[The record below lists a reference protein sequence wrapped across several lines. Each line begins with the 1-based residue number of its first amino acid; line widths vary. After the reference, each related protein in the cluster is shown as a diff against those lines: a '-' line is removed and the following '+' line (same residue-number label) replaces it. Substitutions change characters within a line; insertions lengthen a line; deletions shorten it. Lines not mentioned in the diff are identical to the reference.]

1 MIIDLERHG
10 FLTKYSKKDVTEMA
24 CKMARYLEDISAEI
38 PGATTLYNNFVQ
50 EARNAR
56 RIGIEVCRFL
66 FMVNTA

>member
-1 MIIDLERHG
+1 
-10 FLTKYSKKDVTEMA
+10 MA